1 MTDGGAADDPADG
14 DRASSN
20 SASSSASASSSDRA
34 SDSDDA
40 LLRAAARAPAQAPPA
55 ARGDLIGTTL
65 GRYRVR
71 ALLGRG
77 GMGVV
82 YEADDV
88 SLKRRVALKV
98 LPADSLGS
106 AERRARFLREA
117 RLAAAVTGPE
127 IVPIHEVGEADG
139 QIYLAMELVRGST
152 LRAAMTGPLPLPR
165 ALALARGV
173 VRGLIRAHRAGVVHR
188 DLKPENILVDGTAE
202 SAASTD
208 LVVRLT
214 DFGLARSA
222 ELGPGGAASAATVE
236 LETQEG
242 RVLGTP
248 GYMSPEQ
255 SKGEPVSDKTDMF
268 SFGVLLFELLTGTR
282 PFRGDS
288 AVALAIAID
297 RDPAPRVHTRL
308 AAVPPWLDDLVA
320 RCLAKSPADRPT
332 AIECLAAL
340 DSAASPSPSTSPSPS
355 RPAATPATPATPRS
369 PTRALVIAG
378 ILAVTITAVAATLSY
393 LRRRHVSTPASALL
407 APDAVLACPPLE
419 VVGLPHGGWLGAAA
433 GALACE
439 RGATLLGG
447 GPIPRTLWPAD
458 LLDLPR
464 RPSED
469 APRDPYQADDA
480 RPRAIAAAR
489 ARAQAWL
496 DGSVH
501 KLPRGIEVDLILRDA
516 RAREL
521 GRGHGSGPTPWQAV
535 RGAMRELTQRGLFG
549 PARALNPEVVL
560 WSGLPDTTVEDAL
573 LWLDFNS
580 ALVSGVGVLEEY
592 QRSIAIMGARLGPY
606 RSFGDFVTLPF
617 RPGATPPEPIA
628 LDHSSPA
635 RLAITATLR
644 AATGDAR
651 GLEGVADELATLRA
665 SEKSAF
671 GLLRLSAAEASVR
684 ATQGDLDGAQRLLLG
699 RVLEEMPQDRSWWVA
714 IRGALGRPE
723 LSPFVRLF
731 QNWRPNEPGAWNPGN
746 SNETERGRRLELV
759 RRAVTLAP
767 GDGGLSAALIVELLF
782 AQQFAEARAVAAS
795 LAEGEPQLRELG
807 ESMLVLV
814 DAAQARFGAALT
826 RARSLLDKAQR
837 ITASNQEA
845 IGNAVILSWL
855 LGEPTTLADE
865 LSTRFVEPDPIRVD
879 VGGMRPVVLICV
891 YASAAHRAP
900 CFDALERLVAR
911 QPEAFRLF
919 VAGARAHAGGDFNA
933 ASRSWRTLAGQSFF
947 HPILINDALQRAG
960 ELEAAAAADAQLVK
974 MPGIFNGAAMAWV
987 GAAKRAVERGDWA
1000 MARQVGQAVIAAW
1013 SGADVEV
1020 PAVAELRALLAKA
1033 PGPLP

>member
-1 MTDGGAADDPADG
+1 MNDGDAADDPAADG
-14 DRASSN
+14 
-20 SASSSASASSSDRA
+20 SAS
-34 SDSDDA
+34 A
-40 LLRAAARAPAQAPPA
+40 LLRAAARAPAQVPPA
-55 ARGDLIGTTL
+55 TQSDLIGATL
-65 GRYRVR
+65 GHYRVR

-82 YEADDV
+82 YEADDL

-98 LPADSLGS
+98 LPAESLGS

-152 LRAAMTGPLPLPR
+152 LRAAMTGPLALSR

-188 DLKPENILVDGTAE
+188 DLKPENVLIDGDSEA
-202 SAASTD
+202 AASSD

-222 ELGPGGAASAATVE
+222 ELGPAGAASAATVE

-255 SKGEPVSDKTDMF
+255 SKGESVSDKTDIF

-297 RDPAPRVHTRL
+297 RDPAPRVHSRI

-332 AIECLAAL
+332 AAECLAAL
-340 DSAASPSPSTSPSPS
+340 DSVSRPTSASTSDPAPAPPRSPSP
-355 RPAATPATPATPRS
+355 PRS
-369 PTRALVIAG
+369 RARALVIAG
-378 ILAVTITAVAATLSY
+378 ILAVAITAVGATLAF
-393 LRRRHVSTPASALL
+393 LRRRHGATPASPLL

-447 GPIPRTLWPAD
+447 PIPRTLWPAE
-458 LLDLPR
+458 LLELPR

-469 APRDPYQADDA
+469 APRDPYQANDA
-480 RPRAIAAAR
+480 RPRAIVAAR

-496 DGSVH
+496 DGSVR
-501 KLPRGIEVDLILRDA
+501 KLPRGVEVDLVLRDA

-521 GRGHGSGPTPWQAV
+521 GRGHGSGAAPWQAV

-549 PARALNPEVVL
+549 PARALTPEIVL

-580 ALVSGVGVLEEY
+580 ALVSGVGVVEEY
-592 QRSIAIMGARLGPY
+592 DRSISVIGARLGPY
-606 RSFGDFVTLPF
+606 RNFGDFVTLPY
-617 RPGATPPEPIA
+617 RPGATPPEPIS

-651 GLEGVADELATLRA
+651 GLEGVADELATMRA
-665 SEKSAF
+665 SEKSPF

-723 LSPFVRLF
+723 LVPFVRLF
-731 QNWRPNEPGAWNPGN
+731 QNWRPSEPGVWTPGN
-746 SNETERGRRLELV
+746 SNETDRDRRLELV

-767 GDGGLSAALIVELLF
+767 GDGGLAAALIIELLY
-782 AQQFAEARAVAAS
+782 QRQFAEARAVAAA

-807 ESMLVLV
+807 EAMLVLV
-814 DAAQARFGAALT
+814 DAGQARFGAALT
-826 RARSLLDKAQR
+826 RARNLLTKLER
-837 ITASNQEA
+837 ITGANQETV
-845 IGNAVILSWL
+845 GNAVTLSWL
-855 LGEPTTLADE
+855 LGDPTALADE
-865 LSTRFVEPDPIRVD
+865 LSARFVEPDPSLVD
-879 VGGMRPVVLICV
+879 IGGVRPVVLICV
-891 YASAAHRAP
+891 WASVPHRGP
-900 CFDALERLVAR
+900 CFDALERVVAH
-911 QPEAFRLF
+911 QPEALRLF
-919 VAGARAHAGGDFNA
+919 VAGARAYAGGDFA
-933 ASRSWRTLAGQSFF
+933 AATRSWRTLVGQGFF
-947 HPILINDALQRAG
+947 HPLLLNDALQRAG

-974 MPGIFNGAAMAWV
+974 LPGVFNGAAMAWV
-987 GAAKRAVERGDWA
+987 GAAQRAAERGDWA
-1000 MARQVGQAVIAAW
+1000 MARQVGQLVIDAW
-1013 SGADVEV
+1013 SAADVEV
-1020 PAVAELRALLAKA
+1020 PAVAQLRTLLAKA
-1033 PGPLP
+1033 PRP